1 MRFSPYFLLS
11 EWKLWLAGNGAMEWN
26 RNTYRKWYFLLTR
39 RTFHDTR
46 FRFIQCKTHLFPPQP
61 LEKSS
66 LKSSFWFNHNIKCLM
81 HAAYGTKHIIH
92 HITLTC
98 TVSCRVRARARVSD
112 VHVHAALTLNVLFYK
127 NISILWQYK
136 RRASKSEGTTVEET
150 RTESRRMGKSAHN
163 EVAALG
169 IIGKS
174 CNYITPPRTHQHNR

>member
-1 MRFSPYFLLS
+1 MRFSPYFLVS

-98 TVSCRVRARARVSD
+98 TVSCRVRVRVRARARVSD

-136 RRASKSEGTTVEET
+136 RRAS
-150 RTESRRMGKSAHN
+150 
-163 EVAALG
+163 
-169 IIGKS
+169 
-174 CNYITPPRTHQHNR
+174 